1 VARPGG
7 LGRGLGALIPTGAGE
22 ITAGLTDLP
31 ISSIRPNPQQPREHF
46 DEEALA
52 SLAES
57 IREVGVLQ
65 PVLVRA
71 TDDGYELIAGERRWR
86 AARRVGLQT
95 LPAIVRIAD
104 DAAML
109 QQAIV
114 ENVQREQLNPL
125 EEAAAYQQLIEDFTF
140 THDEVATRVGKSRT
154 TITNT
159 LRLLQLPATIQ
170 RYLKDGTLRMGH
182 ARALL
187 GTPDR
192 AFQEQL
198 ARRVVSEDLS
208 VRDVEEAIRAREDTP
223 AARASEKAQTGRRL
237 RPPGLLELE
246 ELLGDFLETR
256 VRITMGPKHGRVQ
269 IDFANLE
276 DLERVYRVM
285 TQGARIAP

>member
-1 VARPGG
+1 
-7 LGRGLGALIPTGAGE
+7 
-22 ITAGLTDLP
+22 
-31 ISSIRPNPQQPREHF
+31 
-46 DEEALA
+46 
-52 SLAES
+52 
-57 IREVGVLQ
+57 
-65 PVLVRA
+65 
-71 TDDGYELIAGERRWR
+71 
-86 AARRVGLQT
+86 
-95 LPAIVRIAD
+95 
-104 DAAML
+104 
-109 QQAIV
+109 
-114 ENVQREQLNPL
+114 
-125 EEAAAYQQLIEDFTF
+125 
-140 THDEVATRVGKSRT
+140 
-154 TITNT
+154 
-159 LRLLQLPATIQ
+159 
-170 RYLKDGTLRMGH
+170 MGH

-223 AARASEKAQTGRRL
+223 AARASEKTQTGRRL